1 MIGHCTQGDVANC
14 WGTIRVYGAVNAVI
28 DSCLVCSNAAE
39 WGGGIYINN
48 IEHIEH
54 FHAPTDNSTDQSTS
68 NTQVNAVVAA
78 ENADIIK
85 ELLLVFK
92 GDAANAQSFLSS
104 IRGALPTQV
113 TALVNDL
120 TMQNLIVK
128 ELRFKHLWH
137 ILNHHGL
144 YAPTLQ
150 NWNKQIR

>member
-1 MIGHCTQGDVANC
+1 MAKQQKPAN
-14 WGTIRVYGAVNAVI
+14 TVNMH
-28 DSCLVCSNAAE
+28 
-39 WGGGIYINN
+39 GGIYINN

-54 FHAPTDNSTDQSTS
+54 FHAPTDNST
-68 NTQVNAVVAA
+68 NPTQVNAVMSAD
-78 ENADIIK
+78 NADIIQ

-104 IRGALPTQV
+104 IRSALPTQV

>member
-1 MIGHCTQGDVANC
+1 MAKQQNPAN
-14 WGTIRVYGAVNAVI
+14 TVNMH
-28 DSCLVCSNAAE
+28 
-39 WGGGIYINN
+39 GGIYINN

-54 FHAPTDNSTDQSTS
+54 FHAPTDNST
-68 NTQVNAVVAA
+68 NPTQVNAVMSAD
-78 ENADIIK
+78 NADIIQ

>member
-1 MIGHCTQGDVANC
+1 MAKQQKPAN
-14 WGTIRVYGAVNAVI
+14 TVNMH
-28 DSCLVCSNAAE
+28 
-39 WGGGIYINN
+39 GGIYINN

-54 FHAPTDNSTDQSTS
+54 FHAPTDNST
-68 NTQVNAVVAA
+68 NPTQVNAVMSAD
-78 ENADIIK
+78 NADIIQ

-137 ILNHHGL
+137 ILNRHGL

>member
-1 MIGHCTQGDVANC
+1 MAKQQKPAN
-14 WGTIRVYGAVNAVI
+14 TVNMH
-28 DSCLVCSNAAE
+28 
-39 WGGGIYINN
+39 GGIYINN

-54 FHAPTDNSTDQSTS
+54 FHAPTDNST
-68 NTQVNAVVAA
+68 NPTQVNAVMSAD
-78 ENADIIK
+78 NADIIQ

>member
-1 MIGHCTQGDVANC
+1 MIDARHS
-14 WGTIRVYGAVNAVI
+14 RVVISGSCDQDNDAAKQKPASTVNMH
-28 DSCLVCSNAAE
+28 
-39 WGGGIYINN
+39 GGIYINN

>member
-1 MIGHCTQGDVANC
+1 MAKQQKPAN
-14 WGTIRVYGAVNAVI
+14 TVNMH
-28 DSCLVCSNAAE
+28 
-39 WGGGIYINN
+39 GGIYINN

-54 FHAPTDNSTDQSTS
+54 FHAPTDNST
-68 NTQVNAVVAA
+68 NPTQVNAVMSAD
-78 ENADIIK
+78 NADIIQD
-85 ELLLVFK
+85 LLLVFK